1 MTLTMVVYGEVTCI
15 FMLLRVLTV
24 FGLDFFLFVILS
36 LIFYLIL
43 NSKFLGTFGLDRN
56 MPECIRI
63 IPTKW
68 FG

>member
-1 MTLTMVVYGEVTCI
+1 MTHTTVVYGEVTCI

-36 LIFYLIL
+36 LIFYLIF
-43 NSKFLGTFGLDRN
+43 NSKFLGAFGLDRN
-56 MPECIRI
+56 MPESIRI

>member
-1 MTLTMVVYGEVTCI
+1 MTLTTMVYGEVTCI

-36 LIFYLIL
+36 LIFYLIF

-56 MPECIRI
+56 MPESIRI
-63 IPTKW
+63 IPAKW